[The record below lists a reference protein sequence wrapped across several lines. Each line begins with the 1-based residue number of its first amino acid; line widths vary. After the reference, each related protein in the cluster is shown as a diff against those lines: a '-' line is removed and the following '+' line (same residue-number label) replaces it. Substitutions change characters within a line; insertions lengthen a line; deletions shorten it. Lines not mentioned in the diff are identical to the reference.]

1 MKIKQIAK
9 LLIILIL
16 MVSVVGCGSEEKKET
31 LTSQSTTSNQEQE
44 PITNLESYDKG
55 YLEVSEED
63 SKGLEVKECTR
74 SATGENNVEVKLNYT
89 LYYQGEYLKIL
100 HSKEEIIT
108 DDQDVLDE
116 YQTAY
121 INIYKNYEDL
131 DYYTTSVVR
140 ENNSVTND
148 TVINYDKLDTDK
160 LLEIEGEE
168 DNIIKDG
175 KVKVSDWLE
184 FAEKFGTKCE

>member
-31 LTSQSTTSNQEQE
+31 PTSQSTTSNQEQE

-74 SATGENNVEVKLNYT
+74 SATGENNAEVKPSIQIQLFDILNV
-89 LYYQGEYLKIL
+89 L
-100 HSKEEIIT
+100 SS
-108 DDQDVLDE
+108 DV
-116 YQTAY
+116 
-121 INIYKNYEDL
+121 
-131 DYYTTSVVR
+131 V
-140 ENNSVTND
+140 
-148 TVINYDKLDTDK
+148 
-160 LLEIEGEE
+160 
-168 DNIIKDG
+168 
-175 KVKVSDWLE
+175 VKVIRNA
-184 FAEKFGTKCE
+184 FTRF